1 MARTNIS
8 ERDVWQS
15 GIRTH
20 IRPLAARD
28 GPEWTRLNRDSLDL
42 HRGWVAPPTT
52 PAQFRK
58 YFRDER
64 TGNKLT
70 LLVCLKSDAAIIGT
84 ITLSQIFYGALCSC
98 YMGYAVGAPYAK
110 HGYMTEG
117 MRLALKYAFGTLK
130 LHRVEA
136 NIQPANSASIA
147 LVSRVGFQREGYS
160 PRYLKIGGRWRDH
173 ERWAMLKENFH
184 PVPGG

>member
-1 MARTNIS
+1 MVRTNIS
-8 ERDVWQS
+8 ERDVLQR

-28 GPEWTRLNRDSLDL
+28 ETEWTRLNRASLDL
-42 HRGWVAPPTT
+42 HRRWFAPPTT

-58 YFRDER
+58 YFLGEK

-70 LLVCLKSDAAIIGT
+70 LLVCLKSNGAIIGT
-84 ITLSQIFYGALCSC
+84 ISLSQIFYGAFCSC
-98 YMGYAVGAPYAK
+98 YMGYAVGAPYSK

-117 MRLALKYAFGTLK
+117 MRLSLKHAFGTLK

-136 NIQPANSASIA
+136 NIQPGNSASLA
-147 LVSRVGFQREGYS
+147 LVRRVGFQREGYS
-160 PRYLKIGGRWRDH
+160 PRYLKIAGRWRDH
-173 ERWAMLKENFH
+173 ERWAMLKENFL
-184 PVPGG
+184 PIPGG